1 MKKTC
6 KWLLLA
12 VLTLCLTL
20 AVGVALAE
28 NEGVADWNAATTGA
42 TFKLDKDV
50 TLTGSQTLKISA
62 PITID
67 LNGHKLTIKSTD
79 NWIKSDVTFKNGTIE
94 FDTALGK
101 FTGIFIVGSWA
112 GNPVSAAKLTLE
124 DVKVISD
131 KYCSGYAAFCIG
143 KNGEV
148 EIKNSKIDLQ
158 GELEKTTGGVFKDN
172 DGATNAKLSIIDSD
186 VTLDDAVRGILG
198 CNVTIKNS
206 TFTTRNM
213 SNNTFNSDAGQE
225 MRMTIDN
232 SKVTL
237 ESGTDE
243 SAGLK
248 MGGGSYIH
256 LVNGSTL
263 DVGPHA
269 EGAFFARNN
278 FNGKIELQGKG
289 NTLAVDVP
297 FDAMKS
303 YVDYSEDNY
312 EFTENTEKAF
322 TLSPKK
328 EEKPV
333 VSPTVAPTAAP
344 AASVPQTG
352 DNSQLG
358 LWFALLLLS
367 GLAIAVAMKKQ
378 PKGSNK

>member
-28 NEGVADWNAATTGA
+28 NEGVDDWNAATPGA

-67 LNGHKLTIKSTD
+67 LNGYKLTIKSTD
-79 NWIKSDVTFKNGTIE
+79 NRIKSDVTFKNGTIE
-94 FDTALGK
+94 FATALGS
-101 FTGIFIVGSWA
+101 FTGIFNVGTWA
-112 GNPVSAAKLTLE
+112 GQPVSAAKLTLE
-124 DVKVISD
+124 NVEVIGDS
-131 KYCSGYAAFCIG
+131 YCSGYAAFCIG
-143 KNGEV
+143 QNGEV
-148 EIKNSKIDLQ
+148 EIKKSTIDLKK
-158 GELEKTTGGVFKDN
+158 ELDRKNGGVFKADG
-172 DGATNAKLSIIDSD
+172 GATNAKLSIIDSN

-206 TFTTRNM
+206 IFTTRNM
-213 SNNTFNSDAGQE
+213 SNNVFNSNAGQE
-225 MRMTIDN
+225 MKMTIDN
-232 SKVTL
+232 SEVTL
-237 ESGTDE
+237 ESGITE

-248 MGGGSYIH
+248 MGGDSYIR
-256 LVNGSTL
+256 LVNGSKL

-269 EGAFFARNN
+269 EGAFFARDN

-297 FDAMKS
+297 FDVMKK
-303 YVDYSEDNY
+303 YVVYSEDNY

-322 TLSPKK
+322 TISPKK

-333 VSPTVAPTAAP
+333 VAPTAAP

>member
-20 AVGVALAE
+20 AVGVALAA
-28 NEGVADWNAATTGA
+28 GVDDWNNATTA
-42 TFKLDKDV
+42 QTF
-50 TLTGSQTLKISA
+50 TLTGNIEQDKDLLITA

-67 LNGHKLTIKSTD
+67 LNGKTLTITKTD
-79 NWIKSDVTFKNGTIE
+79 NQIGSNVTIKNGTIE
-94 FDTALGK
+94 LKTTDYE
-101 FTGIFIVGSWA
+101 TGIFLIGYFYNSSITS
-112 GNPVSAAKLTLE
+112 GQLTL
-124 DVKVISD
+124 DKVTVKGNNFSTSNGVFS
-131 KYCSGYAAFCIG
+131 IG
-143 KNGEV
+143 NNGEV
-148 EIKNSKIDLQ
+148 VVQNSRIDL
-158 GELEKTTGGVFKDN
+158 KNDTHKDGGVFKANSDV
-172 DGATNAKLSIIDSD
+172 TAKLSIIGSE
-186 VTLDDAVRGILG
+186 VTLDNIARGILG
-198 CNVTIKNS
+198 CDVTIKNS
-206 TFTTRNM
+206 TFTAQNM
-213 SNNTFNSDAGQE
+213 FDNVFNSSESYLMD
-225 MRMTIDN
+225 MTIDN

-237 ESGTDE
+237 KSGTGE
-243 SAGLK
+243 SVGLK
-248 MGGGSYIH
+248 MGGDSYIH

-263 DVGPHA
+263 DVGFHA
-269 EGAFFARNN
+269 EGAFVARSG
-278 FNGKIELQGKG
+278 FKGQIKLQGKG

-297 FDAMKS
+297 FKEMMS

-322 TLSPKK
+322 TISPKK

-333 VSPTVAPTAAP
+333 VAPTVAPTAAP

-367 GLAIAVAMKKQ
+367 GVAIAVAMKKQ